1 MFVKLLLVSHF
12 EKITSDRKLLELA
25 NLHLGIRAFLDY
37 DIEQTLPW
45 HSTLSR
51 SPAHPGFCF

>member
-1 MFVKLLLVSHF
+1 MSHF